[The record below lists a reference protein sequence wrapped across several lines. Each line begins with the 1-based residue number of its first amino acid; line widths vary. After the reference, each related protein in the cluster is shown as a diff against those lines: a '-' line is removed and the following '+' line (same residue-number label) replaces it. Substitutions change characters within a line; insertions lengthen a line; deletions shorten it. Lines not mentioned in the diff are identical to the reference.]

1 MKKEYR
7 GTRSVDA
14 MKAFLLE
21 QIRDPV
27 TKVAS
32 LDELTKLTDPNNR
45 IKSQVLIFTTVT
57 AVDLP
62 LVNVPSKQLL
72 RSLATLNLKILKNSE
87 ISKFLE
93 MNWLNLANF
102 MPLLEILPNPK

>member
-32 LDELTKLTDPNNR
+32 LDELTKLTNPANR
-45 IKSQVLIFTTVT
+45 IKSQV
-57 AVDLP
+57 
-62 LVNVPSKQLL
+62 
-72 RSLATLNLKILKNSE
+72 KIVK
-87 ISKFLE
+87 
-93 MNWLNLANF
+93 A
-102 MPLLEILPNPK
+102 PPNG

>member
-14 MKAFLLE
+14 MNAFLLE

-32 LDELTKLTDPNNR
+32 LDELTKLTDPANR
-45 IKSQVLIFTTVT
+45 IKSQVIF
-57 AVDLP
+57 DY
-62 LVNVPSKQLL
+62 SYK
-72 RSLATLNLKILKNSE
+72 SL
-87 ISKFLE
+87 FLAAE
-93 MNWLNLANF
+93 RTRW
-102 MPLLEILPNPK
+102 

>member
-1 MKKEYR
+1 MEKEYR
-7 GTRSVDA
+7 GIRSVDA

-45 IKSQVLIFTTVT
+45 IKSQVTFLRQLQKSIF
-57 AVDLP
+57 
-62 LVNVPSKQLL
+62 
-72 RSLATLNLKILKNSE
+72 R
-87 ISKFLE
+87 
-93 MNWLNLANF
+93 W
-102 MPLLEILPNPK
+102 